1 MFIILS
7 SVSFAVLDTAAS
19 AAGAHPGNP
28 DISRFARLEREV
40 RLEDNSQ
47 VIVAAEE
54 LVGRED
60 EIGRLAG
67 FVQRVP
73 DGPRGVVV
81 RGEAGIGKTTLWR
94 HAVEAAAVAG
104 LTILATRCVEAELPL
119 GLAGLTDLV
128 EERLPDVAEKLADP
142 QRSALAVAAG
152 LEAPRSAAPEGIVLP
167 RAFVAFLRVLAGDEP
182 VLVAVDDI
190 QWLDPPSLKIL
201 AFAARRLRDAPVGI
215 LVTQRGD
222 GDDPLKLAD
231 AFGGERFDDMALGG
245 LSIGALAHLVRSR
258 LGVRIPRPALARVHA
273 ATDGNPMFALE
284 FARSIAE
291 RGGPP
296 LGPLPIPPSLEQ
308 LVRDRVAAYPRA
320 LKQLL
325 ALVAVVER
333 PTRSLLVEATG
344 DEATALLDDALEA
357 GAVSVGDDGVVRF
370 THPLLASAVY
380 AGLPA
385 GERRTLHTRVAAV
398 SRDLEERARHMA
410 IASTVPGADVARL
423 LEESAVQARARG
435 APVAAAELAQQAVR
449 LTPPS
454 DAAARTERALAVVGY
469 LSDADQ
475 LAAASAYL
483 DEILARGVTGPMR
496 ARALLLRATVDDD
509 LELLGPAAD
518 EALVHVGDDLALRA
532 RALLIMSSYQLHR
545 NDLAASEQ
553 SAREALALAEELDDP
568 ALLAT
573 ALGTVAGRADKARRP
588 EPALLERAIAVADS
602 HGSLPHWASPRV
614 RLAEC
619 LVRDGVLEK
628 ARGLLEVELD
638 IALQSGNEYRRGRI
652 VEPLADIEL
661 GRGNWQRAEQYLDEG
676 WELAVDG
683 GNVAAEAFVLLRKA
697 RLAALRGHVEE
708 SRRLVSE
715 GAARGE
721 SLHWSSFT
729 EAGRC
734 VLGFVALSLG
744 DPARA
749 WEALSEIHRA
759 LTGPRRRNQEVMPA
773 VADALEAL
781 VALGR
786 LEQADE
792 LLAELVDE
800 AEAGHRWAGAAVARS
815 RALLL
820 LARGDAAAS
829 FHAANESADRFE
841 GLGFQFD
848 RARSL
853 LVAGDA
859 LRRLGER
866 RRAAEKL
873 QAARAVFAELG
884 ASLWVE
890 RAERELRRARPR
902 PRRDGELTSAER
914 RVAALAAAG
923 KTNREVA
930 AQLFTTVATVEAHL
944 TRIYRKIDV
953 RSRTELAAR
962 VADGTLSLA
971 DD

>member
-1 MFIILS
+1 MP
-7 SVSFAVLDTAAS
+7 DTAAS
-19 AAGAHPGNP
+19 AVRAHPGNP
-28 DISRFARLEREV
+28 DISGFARLEREV

-60 EIGRLAG
+60 ELGRLAG

-94 HAVEAAAVAG
+94 HAVEAAAVVG
-104 LTILATRCVEAELPL
+104 LTVLATRCVEAELPL

-128 EERLPDVAEKLADP
+128 EERLPDVAEKLAEP

-152 LEAPRSAAPEGIVLP
+152 LEAPPSTAPEGIVLP
-167 RAFVAFLRVLAGDEP
+167 RAFVAFLNVLAGDEP

-201 AFAARRLRDAPVGI
+201 AFAARRLRNAPVGI
-215 LVTQRGD
+215 LVTQRGH

-231 AFGGERFDDMALGG
+231 AVGGERFDDIALGG
-245 LSIGALAHLVRSR
+245 LTVGALAHLVRSR

-333 PTRSLLVEATG
+333 PTRSLLKAIGE
-344 DEATALLDDALEA
+344 EATALLDDALEA
-357 GAVSVGDDGVVRF
+357 GAVSVGEDGVVRF

-385 GERRTLHTRVAAV
+385 DERRTLHTRVAAV

-410 IASTVPGADVARL
+410 IASTVPSADVARL
-423 LEESAVQARARG
+423 LEEAAVQARARG
-435 APVAAAELAQQAVR
+435 APVAAAELAQHAVR

-454 DAAARTERALAVVGY
+454 DATARTERALAVVAY
-469 LSDADQ
+469 LSHADQ

-483 DEILARGVTGPMR
+483 DELLARGVTGSMR

-532 RALLIMSSYQLHR
+532 RALLIMSSYQLYR
-545 NDLAASEQ
+545 DDLAASEQ

-573 ALGTVAGRADKARRP
+573 ALGTVAARADKARRP
-588 EPALLERAIAVADS
+588 EPALLDRAIAVADA

-638 IALQSGNEYRRGRI
+638 IALRSGDEYRRGRV
-652 VEPLADIEL
+652 VEHLADIEL

-715 GAARGE
+715 SAARGE
-721 SLHWSSFT
+721 SLHWRYFT
-729 EAGRC
+729 EAGRW
-734 VLGFVALSLG
+734 VLGFIELSVG

-749 WEALSEIHRA
+749 WEALSEIHRV
-759 LTGPRRRNQEVMPA
+759 LTGPRGRNQEVMPA

-815 RALLL
+815 RALRL

-829 FHAANESADRFE
+829 LHAATESADRFE
-841 GLGFQFD
+841 GLGFPFE

-873 QAARAVFAELG
+873 QAARGVFAELG
-884 ASLWVE
+884 ASLWLE
-890 RAERELRRARPR
+890 RAETELRRARPR

-944 TRIYRKIDV
+944 TRVYRKINV